1 MAGVQYQYPKN
12 IVEFTSE
19 STTAIH
25 VVIAGSVQLAIQYA
39 DVSTTNPYGHANPS
53 TLIAILRSWTQQ
65 GTGNDPYYRDSLQR
79 TRVTNATPIFFA
91 TFASSVE
98 TDQFHTLLVANATVT
113 RDANEACMVLTLDN
127 TQATSRA
134 VLQTRQYTPCYPGL
148 TMICYMTGIMR
159 TAAVLANNKV
169 RLGLFDEYGDK
180 AVSGDRV
187 GSGAFFEL
195 DGAGGMSVVTRNMV
209 GGVQTDTAVTTT
221 SFNIDRLNGTGLSG
235 FTLDVTKVNT
245 YVIEICADGATIRFG
260 VMGTNTVWYCHS
272 VSGINLATNALLRHA
287 MLPIRMCNLNTS
299 TTLTASVAK
308 LYAVTLS
315 SEGAGVGVISP
326 YNPLSVYTVNRSA
339 DFGAVA
345 AVALPVT
352 IFYPLFSIR
361 VAAGAR
367 CRCPAW
373 LIRIWNIRSGGTS
386 GNRMAVVRD
395 PTLTGAAWAAVTDS
409 CIEYDISAT
418 SYAGG
423 SFVWSSYSFNGAAN
437 EMNILDLKPALP
449 FYAALDGSTGTTYSF
464 MGARWTGTASVR
476 GKLDWVEQYG

>member
-1 MAGVQYQYPKN
+1 
-12 IVEFTSE
+12 
-19 STTAIH
+19 
-25 VVIAGSVQLAIQYA
+25 
-39 DVSTTNPYGHANPS
+39 
-53 TLIAILRSWTQQ
+53 
-65 GTGNDPYYRDSLQR
+65 
-79 TRVTNATPIFFA
+79 
-91 TFASSVE
+91 
-98 TDQFHTLLVANATVT
+98 
-113 RDANEACMVLTLDN
+113 
-127 TQATSRA
+127 
-134 VLQTRQYTPCYPGL
+134 
-148 TMICYMTGIMR
+148 
-159 TAAVLANNKV
+159 
-169 RLGLFDEYGDK
+169 
-180 AVSGDRV
+180 
-187 GSGAFFEL
+187 
-195 DGAGGMSVVTRNMV
+195 
-209 GGVQTDTAVTTT
+209 
-221 SFNIDRLNGTGLSG
+221 
-235 FTLDVTKVNT
+235 
-245 YVIEICADGATIRFG
+245 
-260 VMGTNTVWYCHS
+260 
-272 VSGINLATNALLRHA
+272 
-287 MLPIRMCNLNTS
+287 
-299 TTLTASVAK
+299 
-308 LYAVTLS
+308 LS
-315 SEGAGVGVISP
+315 SEGAGVGAISP

-361 VAAGAR
+361 IAAGAR